1 MVGADA
7 MKFGDWQR
15 LNVEYAKEFG
25 VEPPGWLTNAPK
37 R

>member
-1 MVGADA
+1 MVGPDA

-15 LNVEYAKEFG
+15 LRAEYAKQFG
-25 VEPPGWLTNAPK
+25 VE